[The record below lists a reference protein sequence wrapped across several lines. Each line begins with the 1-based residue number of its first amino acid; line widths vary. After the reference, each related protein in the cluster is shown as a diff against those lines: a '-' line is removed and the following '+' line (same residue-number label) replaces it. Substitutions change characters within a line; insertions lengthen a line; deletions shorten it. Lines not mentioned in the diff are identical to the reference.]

1 MGLPDDGCWP
11 LSLSIYPNMVY
22 PSRVILPWPRPGALT
37 GRRGAAQVERQCLMT
52 EDEAQAS
59 NKVLPKEYRYRV
71 LPRDR

>member
-1 MGLPDDGCWP
+1 
-11 LSLSIYPNMVY
+11 
-22 PSRVILPWPRPGALT
+22 
-37 GRRGAAQVERQCLMT
+37 VERQCLMT

>member
-1 MGLPDDGCWP
+1 
-11 LSLSIYPNMVY
+11 
-22 PSRVILPWPRPGALT
+22 
-37 GRRGAAQVERQCLMT
+37 MT